1 MAGTLVISLSGL
13 KLQNVEQVVAARGI
27 DKVLVVD
34 TPSAFAGNGGI
45 AATKAS
51 ALRKQATE
59 PELQIAFVSGEAAEE
74 DVSAIATAVK
84 SFKTAGFAVAPAE
97 DGLSAVV
104 PIRALGSTVR

>member
-13 KLQNVEQVVAARGI
+13 KLQNVEQLVTARGI

-51 ALRKQATE
+51 ALKAE
-59 PELQIAFVSGEAAEE
+59 APELELQIAFVSGELLKWL
-74 DVSAIATAVK
+74 IQLL
-84 SFKTAGFAVAPAE
+84 P
-97 DGLSAVV
+97 
-104 PIRALGSTVR
+104 RR